1 MGGVAAWLAAWIV
14 LFLLLFG
21 LAKSR
26 AGHTIIY
33 YWAWLLVVLLIITH
47 PNSLT
52 SVLSGGEF

>member
-1 MGGVAAWLAAWIV
+1 MGGVAAWIGAWIV
-14 LFLLLFG
+14 MFLLLFG

-47 PNSLT
+47 SNQLQ
-52 SVLSGGEF
+52 SVLSGGKF